1 MEQIGQLDDLYK
13 FGMVSPH
20 EAAWTPGKVFA
31 HDERGAVPHLCIAA
45 GDEQVQLIET
55 LLENMPEPFWLLYV
69 LVVGRGE
76 GQPGRYQAS
85 EPLTREQ
92 LKLFLKRF
100 RNFLEHDGRH
110 NIWVKSESGPALL
123 VLDRHDLV
131 YAYDLEDGWSDALRR
146 MGWVEVDRDGI
157 TLPDPHVHH
166 YHAIFDDEARDIL
179 ATMQW
184 NWSPLREQDY

>member
-1 MEQIGQLDDLYK
+1 MGQIGQLDDLYK
-13 FGMVSPH
+13 FGMISPQ

-31 HDERGAVPHLCIAA
+31 HDERGAIPHLCIAA
-45 GDEQVQLIET
+45 GDEQVQLIEA
-55 LLENMPEPFWLLYV
+55 LLESMSEPFWLLYV

-92 LKLFLKRF
+92 LKLFLNRF

-123 VLDRHDLV
+123 ILDRHELV

-146 MGWVEVDRDGI
+146 MGWVEIGRDGI

-179 ATMQW
+179 AAMQW